1 MMWLPATGTLLFA
14 EVFVAAVLFIHGLP
28 HRDRLVVRIV
38 CVLLACAALFALMG
52 IVHWWRVS
60 TSDDYFATGVSSAW
74 VIANCAIILLATIP
88 SLLLCFRTTIWSAVF
103 CAVCGYA
110 LQNFGSG
117 LGELVTVLAGAAL
130 PTWLSGAP
138 LTASCCVVTYV
149 CFYLLLIRRVNPAG
163 LEGEK
168 GRALV
173 AMAFVTVFAVI
184 DFDVVLKRAEVIGLP
199 LSTYVPLRLIHG
211 LVCVFVLVVNVE
223 LAVNG
228 RLASEKAATER
239 ILAERER
246 QYAVSREN
254 IGAINARVH
263 EIRHEVLRTLSEADS
278 PLDKG
283 LLADVA
289 HEVSI
294 YDSTV
299 RTGNDALDTILTEK
313 SLLCGRQGIT
323 LTCIA
328 DGSAL
333 GLMSSADIYALFGTI
348 LDRGIEVARGV
359 GDPNGRSISLVVR
372 RHAGMACVHMECTS
386 GDKIGEDPVSVGQ
399 IISRYGGTAS
409 WSSGAG
415 TVSLDALIPMG
426 DAEGT
431 SAGA

>member
-1 MMWLPATGTLLFA
+1 M
-14 EVFVAAVLFIHGLP
+14 
-28 HRDRLVVRIV
+28 RIG
-38 CVLLACAALFALMG
+38 CVLAVCIAFSAFMIAAYEWLGTPLDGYFTSG
-52 IVHWWRVS
+52 IAS
-60 TSDDYFATGVSSAW
+60 TW

-88 SLLLCFRTTIWSAVF
+88 CLLLCFRATARPAVF

-130 PTWLSGAP
+130 PAWLRGAP
-138 LTASCCVVTYV
+138 LTAGCCTVTYV
-149 CFYLLLIRRVNPAG
+149 CFYLLLIRRINPEG
-163 LEGEK
+163 LEAED

-173 AMAFVTVFAVI
+173 AMVFVTVFAVI
-184 DFDVVLKRAEVIGLP
+184 GFDVVLKSAEVVGLP
-199 LSTYVPLRLIHG
+199 LTTYVPLRLIHG
-211 LVCVFVLVVNVE
+211 LVCVSVLVVNVE

-254 IGAINARVH
+254 ISAINARVH

-278 PLDKG
+278 PIDRD

-333 GLMSSADIYALFGTI
+333 GLMSSADIYALFGTM
-348 LDRGIEVARGV
+348 LDHGIEVARGV
-359 GDPNGRSISLVVR
+359 DDPEGRSISLVVR
-372 RHAGMACVHMECTS
+372 RHAGAACIHMECTR
-386 GDKIGEDPVSVGQ
+386 GDMVDEAPVSVAQ
-399 IISRYGGTAS
+399 IVRRYEGTAS
-409 WSSGAG
+409 WSVDEG

-426 DAEGT
+426 DV
-431 SAGA
+431 

>member
-1 MMWLPATGTLLFA
+1 M
-14 EVFVAAVLFIHGLP
+14 
-28 HRDRLVVRIV
+28 RIG
-38 CVLLACAALFALMG
+38 CVLAVCIAFSAFMIAAYEWLGTPLDGYFTSG
-52 IVHWWRVS
+52 IAS
-60 TSDDYFATGVSSAW
+60 TW

-88 SLLLCFRTTIWSAVF
+88 CLLLCFRATARPAVF

-130 PTWLSGAP
+130 PAWLRGAP
-138 LTASCCVVTYV
+138 LTAGCCTVTYV
-149 CFYLLLIRRVNPAG
+149 CFYLLLIRRINPEG
-163 LEGEK
+163 LEAED

-173 AMAFVTVFAVI
+173 AMVFVTVFAVI
-184 DFDVVLKRAEVIGLP
+184 GFDVVLKSAEVVGLP

-211 LVCVFVLVVNVE
+211 LVCVSVLVVNVE
-223 LAVNG
+223 MAVNG

-254 IGAINARVH
+254 ISAINARVH

-278 PLDKG
+278 PIDRD

-328 DGSAL
+328 DGSVL
-333 GLMSSADIYALFGTI
+333 GLMSSADIYALFGTM
-348 LDRGIEVARGV
+348 LDHGIEVARGV
-359 GDPNGRSISLVVR
+359 DDPEGRSISLVVR
-372 RHAGMACVHMECTS
+372 RHAGAACIHMECTR
-386 GDKIGEDPVSVGQ
+386 GDMVDEAPVSVARN
-399 IISRYGGTAS
+399 ISRYKGTAS
-409 WSSGAG
+409 WSTDEG
-415 TVSLDALIPMG
+415 TASLDALIPMA
-426 DAEGT
+426 DVE
-431 SAGA
+431 SS

>member
-28 HRDRLVVRIV
+28 HRDRLVARIA
-38 CVLLACAALFALMG
+38 CVLAVSVAYSALVVAGYCWL
-52 IVHWWRVS
+52 S
-60 TSDDYFATGVSSAW
+60 TTSDNYFTSGVSSAW

-88 SLLLCFRTTIWSAVF
+88 SLLLCFRATIWSAVF

-173 AMAFVTVFAVI
+173 AMVFVTVFAVI
-184 DFDVVLKRAEVIGLP
+184 GFDVVLKRAEVIGLP

-333 GLMSSADIYALFGTI
+333 GLVSSADIYALFGTI

-426 DAEGT
+426 DAEGK
-431 SAGA
+431 SAKA

>member
-1 MMWLPATGTLLFA
+1 M
-14 EVFVAAVLFIHGLP
+14 
-28 HRDRLVVRIV
+28 RIG
-38 CVLLACAALFALMG
+38 CVLAVCIAFSAFMIAAYEWLGTPLDGYFTSG
-52 IVHWWRVS
+52 IAS
-60 TSDDYFATGVSSAW
+60 TW

-88 SLLLCFRTTIWSAVF
+88 CLLLCFRATARPAVF

-130 PTWLSGAP
+130 PAWLRGAP
-138 LTASCCVVTYV
+138 LTAGCCTVTYV
-149 CFYLLLIRRVNPAG
+149 CFYLLLIRRINPEG
-163 LEGEK
+163 LEAED

-173 AMAFVTVFAVI
+173 AMVFVTVFAVI
-184 DFDVVLKRAEVIGLP
+184 GFDVVLKSAEVVGLP
-199 LSTYVPLRLIHG
+199 LTTYVPLRLIHG
-211 LVCVFVLVVNVE
+211 LVCVSVLVVNVE

-254 IGAINARVH
+254 ISAINARVH

-278 PLDKG
+278 PIDRD

-328 DGSAL
+328 DGSVL
-333 GLMSSADIYALFGTI
+333 GLMSSADIYALFGTM
-348 LDRGIEVARGV
+348 LDHGIEVARGV
-359 GDPNGRSISLVVR
+359 DDPEGRSISLVVR
-372 RHAGMACVHMECTS
+372 RHAGAACIHMECTR
-386 GDKIGEDPVSVGQ
+386 GDMVDEAPVSVARN
-399 IISRYGGTAS
+399 ISRYKGTAS
-409 WSSGAG
+409 WSTDEG
-415 TVSLDALIPMG
+415 TASLDALIPMA
-426 DAEGT
+426 DVE
-431 SAGA
+431 SS

>member
-1 MMWLPATGTLLFA
+1 M
-14 EVFVAAVLFIHGLP
+14 
-28 HRDRLVVRIV
+28 RIG
-38 CVLLACAALFALMG
+38 CVLAVCIAFSAFMIAAYEWLGTPLDGYFTSG
-52 IVHWWRVS
+52 IAS
-60 TSDDYFATGVSSAW
+60 TW

-88 SLLLCFRTTIWSAVF
+88 CLLLCFRATARPAVF

-130 PTWLSGAP
+130 PAWLRGAP
-138 LTASCCVVTYV
+138 LTAGCCTVTYV
-149 CFYLLLIRRVNPAG
+149 CFYLLLIRRINPEG
-163 LEGEK
+163 LEAED

-173 AMAFVTVFAVI
+173 AMVFVTVFAVI
-184 DFDVVLKRAEVIGLP
+184 GFDVVLKSAEVVGLP
-199 LSTYVPLRLIHG
+199 LTTYVPLRLIHG
-211 LVCVFVLVVNVE
+211 LVCVSVLVVNVE

-228 RLASEKAATER
+228 RLSSEKAATER
-239 ILAERER
+239 ILEERER

-254 IGAINARVH
+254 ISAINARVH

-278 PLDKG
+278 PIDRD

-328 DGSAL
+328 DGSVL
-333 GLMSSADIYALFGTI
+333 GLMSSADIYALFGTM
-348 LDRGIEVARGV
+348 LDHGIEVARGV
-359 GDPNGRSISLVVR
+359 DDPEGRSISLVVR
-372 RHAGMACVHMECTS
+372 RHAGAACIHMECTR
-386 GDKIGEDPVSVGQ
+386 GGMVGEDPLSVAQ
-399 IISRYGGTAS
+399 IVRRYEGTAS
-409 WSSGAG
+409 WSVDEG

-426 DAEGT
+426 DV
-431 SAGA
+431 

>member
-1 MMWLPATGTLLFA
+1 MMWLAASGALLFA

-28 HRDRLVVRIV
+28 HRDHLAMRIG
-38 CVLLACAALFALMG
+38 CVLAVCIAFSAFMIAAYEWLGTPLDGYFTSG
-52 IVHWWRVS
+52 IAS
-60 TSDDYFATGVSSAW
+60 TW

-88 SLLLCFRTTIWSAVF
+88 CLLLCFRATARPAVF

-130 PTWLSGAP
+130 PAWLRGAP
-138 LTASCCVVTYV
+138 LTAGCCTVTYV
-149 CFYLLLIRRVNPAG
+149 CFYLLLIRRINPEG
-163 LEGEK
+163 LEAED

-173 AMAFVTVFAVI
+173 AMVFVTVFAVI
-184 DFDVVLKRAEVIGLP
+184 GFDVVLKSAEVVGLP
-199 LSTYVPLRLIHG
+199 LTTFVPLRLIHG
-211 LVCVFVLVVNVE
+211 LVCVSVLVVNVE

-228 RLASEKAATER
+228 RLSSEKAATER
-239 ILAERER
+239 ILEERER

-254 IGAINARVH
+254 ISAINARVH

-278 PLDKG
+278 PIDRD

-328 DGSAL
+328 DGSVL
-333 GLMSSADIYALFGTI
+333 GLMSSADIYALFGTM
-348 LDRGIEVARGV
+348 LDHGIEVARGV
-359 GDPNGRSISLVVR
+359 DDPEGRSISLVVR
-372 RHAGMACVHMECTS
+372 RHAGAACIHMECTR
-386 GDKIGEDPVSVGQ
+386 GDMVDEAPVSVARN
-399 IISRYGGTAS
+399 IRRYEGTAS
-409 WSSGAG
+409 WSADAG
-415 TVSLDALIPMG
+415 TASLDALIPMA
-426 DAEGT
+426 DVE
-431 SAGA
+431 SS

>member
-1 MMWLPATGTLLFA
+1 M
-14 EVFVAAVLFIHGLP
+14 
-28 HRDRLVVRIV
+28 RIG
-38 CVLLACAALFALMG
+38 CVLAVCIAFSAFMIAAYEWLGTPLDGYFTSG
-52 IVHWWRVS
+52 IAS
-60 TSDDYFATGVSSAW
+60 TW

-88 SLLLCFRTTIWSAVF
+88 CLLLCFRATARPAVF

-130 PTWLSGAP
+130 PAWLRGAP
-138 LTASCCVVTYV
+138 LTAGCCTVTYV
-149 CFYLLLIRRVNPAG
+149 CFYLLLIRRINPEG
-163 LEGEK
+163 LEAED

-173 AMAFVTVFAVI
+173 AMVFVTVFAVI
-184 DFDVVLKRAEVIGLP
+184 GFDVVLKSAEVVGLP

-211 LVCVFVLVVNVE
+211 LVCVSVLVVNVE
-223 LAVNG
+223 MAVNG

-254 IGAINARVH
+254 ISAINARVH

-278 PLDKG
+278 PIDRD

-328 DGSAL
+328 DGSVL
-333 GLMSSADIYALFGTI
+333 GLMSSADIYALFGTM
-348 LDRGIEVARGV
+348 LDHGIEVARGV
-359 GDPNGRSISLVVR
+359 DDPEGRSISLVVR
-372 RHAGMACVHMECTS
+372 RHAGAACIHMECTR
-386 GDKIGEDPVSVGQ
+386 GDMVDEAPVSVARN
-399 IISRYGGTAS
+399 ISRYKGTAS
-409 WSSGAG
+409 WSTDEG

-426 DAEGT
+426 DV
-431 SAGA
+431 